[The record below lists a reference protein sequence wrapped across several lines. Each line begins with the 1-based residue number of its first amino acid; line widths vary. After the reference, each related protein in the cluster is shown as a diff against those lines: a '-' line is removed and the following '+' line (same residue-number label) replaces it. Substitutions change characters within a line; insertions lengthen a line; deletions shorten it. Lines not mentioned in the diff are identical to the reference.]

1 MRENCK
7 CLTRKR
13 PLCHVIRGEAA
24 DGAHFG
30 GVLAPWLRQRR
41 GRTGFGQNLRWE
53 RLSQTEVFSPSAVT
67 RS

>member
-1 MRENCK
+1 MLSERELQRSDSKTSIVSCD
-7 CLTRKR
+7 
-13 PLCHVIRGEAA
+13 V

-53 RLSQTEVFSPSAVT
+53 RLSQTEVFSPSVVT